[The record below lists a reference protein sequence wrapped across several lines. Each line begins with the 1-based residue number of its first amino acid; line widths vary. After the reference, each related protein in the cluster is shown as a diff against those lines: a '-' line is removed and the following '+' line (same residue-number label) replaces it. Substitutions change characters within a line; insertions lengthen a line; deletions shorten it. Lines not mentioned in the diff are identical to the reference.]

1 MQHNDTDNNKSRY
14 SGTEQTENAENR
26 PTDSRGATGLQRVR
40 ENRAALEDLA
50 DSDLPVAG
58 WADDLLHVVDD
69 VDGDQNSADGS
80 GGDTD
85 R

>member
-1 MQHNDTDNNKSRY
+1 
-14 SGTEQTENAENR
+14 
-26 PTDSRGATGLQRVR
+26 
-40 ENRAALEDLA
+40 
-50 DSDLPVAG
+50 LPVAG
-58 WADDLLHVVDD
+58 WADDLLDVADD